1 LKKHGALRSLDRP
14 RAAPKARR
22 LSDRERAEWLNF
34 AQAFGAKPLHDG
46 VAIVQPEPPKPP
58 PAPVA
63 PARAAAVAP
72 ALKLPAKPD
81 AKPRAPTFI
90 EVGGPAAGLDGGSW
104 NRLRKGRTR
113 PERILDLHGATAQS
127 AFAAFERFIGTARA
141 DGIRCVEIV
150 TGRGAGEG
158 GVLRR
163 ELPHWINLPQ
173 LRGAILAA
181 TYPHR
186 ANTGAVVLLLRRVR

>member
-1 LKKHGALRSLDRP
+1 
-14 RAAPKARR
+14 
-22 LSDRERAEWLNF
+22 
-34 AQAFGAKPLHDG
+34 
-46 VAIVQPEPPKPP
+46 
-58 PAPVA
+58 
-63 PARAAAVAP
+63 
-72 ALKLPAKPD
+72 
-81 AKPRAPTFI
+81 
-90 EVGGPAAGLDGGSW
+90 VGGPAAGLDGGSW

-113 PERILDLHGATAQS
+113 PERILDLHGATAQV
-127 AFAAFERFIGTARA
+127 AFAAFERFIGLARA

>member
-1 LKKHGALRSLDRP
+1 MALRSLDRL

-22 LSDRERAEWLNF
+22 LSDRERAEWLIF
-34 AQAFGAKPLHDG
+34 AQAFGAKPLHEM
-46 VAIVQPEPPKPP
+46 AAAAPPEPPKPP
-58 PAPVA
+58 AAPVA
-63 PARAAAVAP
+63 PPRPTTVAP
-72 ALKLPAKPD
+72 PAKLPTKAD
-81 AKPRAPTFI
+81 AKTRPPPFI

-104 NRLRKGRTR
+104 SRLRKGRTR

-163 ELPHWINLPQ
+163 ELPHWINLPH

>member
-1 LKKHGALRSLDRP
+1 MAPRP
-14 RAAPKARR
+14 PEKARR
-22 LSDRERAEWLNF
+22 LSDRERAEWLTF
-34 AQAFGAKPLHDG
+34 AHAFGAKPFQAPTEVSH
-46 VAIVQPEPPKPP
+46 PEPAKNLPVPEPKR
-58 PAPVA
+58 PAV
-63 PARAAAVAP
+63 AAVLAKP
-72 ALKLPAKPD
+72 SPAKTNT
-81 AKPRAPTFI
+81 KPGLGML

-104 NRLRKGRTR
+104 SRLRRGRTR

-173 LRGAILAA
+173 LRGSILAA